1 MLARCRDEYSLII
14 WLDVIIPTLLPVH
27 PLCCYSH
34 SAQGLAGRGFLN
46 ESKWKCQAIIA
57 PPAERK
63 CSQSAENSVNNL
75 LQFLAS
81 VGVSA
86 GLCCSLIELAP
97 DSSRDKTNKVASRH
111 SPALWSQSA
120 SHGLS
125 SEFDL
130 KLHDIDFKQLKSIY
144 TLSAL
149 SHFSKP
155 YSNIACLEDILPSYR
170 N

>member
-1 MLARCRDEYSLII
+1 M
-14 WLDVIIPTLLPVH
+14 IIPTVLPVH
-27 PLCCYSH
+27 PLCYYSH
-34 SAQGLAGRGFLN
+34 SAQGLAGRRFLN

-97 DSSRDKTNKVASRH
+97 DPSGDKTNKVASRH

-120 SHGLS
+120 SHGLNWVRS
-125 SEFDL
+125 QTSWYWLQTIKIHLHSQLSVTFK
-130 KLHDIDFKQLKSIY
+130 KLTQTF
-144 TLSAL
+144 
-149 SHFSKP
+149 
-155 YSNIACLEDILPSYR
+155 IACLEDILPSYR